1 MTRECIRID
10 SVRGGGACVWCACG
24 ARRRTHEAGYGCAR
38 ALEAMVDGGARQR
51 RRRPL
56 SRYREVAGTRS
67 FARAAVI
74 VCVRAVVCVCV
85 CGVVCVVCGGGDVV
99 VVVVV
104 VVVCVLTR
112 LFAYVYVIG
121 HARDEATSG

>member
-1 MTRECIRID
+1 MRARTGGDGGRRGATKATQTLIALSRGRGD
-10 SVRGGGACVWCACG
+10 AKLRARGGDRV
-24 ARRRTHEAGYGCAR
+24 CAR
-38 ALEAMVDGGARQR
+38 GR
-51 RRRPL
+51 
-56 SRYREVAGTRS
+56 
-67 FARAAVI
+67 
-74 VCVRAVVCVCV
+74 VCVCV
-85 CGVVCVVCGGGDVV
+85 VLCVLCVVYGDVV

>member
-1 MTRECIRID
+1 
-10 SVRGGGACVWCACG
+10 
-24 ARRRTHEAGYGCAR
+24 
-38 ALEAMVDGGARQR
+38 
-51 RRRPL
+51 
-56 SRYREVAGTRS
+56 
-67 FARAAVI
+67 
-74 VCVRAVVCVCV
+74 V
-85 CGVVCVVCGGGDVV
+85 CGVVCVVCGGGDVVV

>member
-1 MTRECIRID
+1 MRART
-10 SVRGGGACVWCACG
+10 GG
-24 ARRRTHEAGYGCAR
+24 
-38 ALEAMVDGGARQR
+38 DGGR
-51 RRRPL
+51 RGATKATQTLIAL
-56 SRYREVAGTRS
+56 SRGRGDAS
-67 FARAAVI
+67 PSRAAVI

-104 VVVCVLTR
+104 VVVVCVLTR

>member
-10 SVRGGGACVWCACG
+10 SVRGGGARVVVCVWRTPAHA
-24 ARRRTHEAGYGCAR
+24 ARRGVDAR
-38 ALEAMVDGGARQR
+38 AHWRRWWTAGRDKGDADPYRAIAR
-51 RRRPL
+51 
-56 SRYREVAGTRS
+56 SRGR

-112 LFAYVYVIG
+112 LFAYVCLYN
-121 HARDEATSG
+121 RSRPR

>member
-1 MTRECIRID
+1 MR
-10 SVRGGGACVWCACG
+10 
-24 ARRRTHEAGYGCAR
+24 ART
-38 ALEAMVDGGARQR
+38 EAMVDGGARQR

-56 SRYREVAGTRS
+56 SRHREVAGTLR
-67 FARAAVI
+67 ARGG
-74 VCVRAVVCVCV
+74 VCVCAWVCVCVCARVGV

-104 VVVCVLTR
+104 CVLTR
-112 LFAYVYVIG
+112 LFAYVYIIG

>member
-1 MTRECIRID
+1 MVV
-10 SVRGGGACVWCACG
+10 VRVCGVRVAHAG
-24 ARRRTHEAGYGCAR
+24 ARGEAGYGCAR
-38 ALEAMVDGGARQR
+38 ALEAMVDGGARRR

-104 VVVCVLTR
+104 VVVVCVLTR

>member
-1 MTRECIRID
+1 MD
-10 SVRGGGACVWCACG
+10 
-24 ARRRTHEAGYGCAR
+24 AR
-38 ALEAMVDGGARQR
+38 AHWRRWWTAGRDKGDADPYRAIARPR
-51 RRRPL
+51 GRF
-56 SRYREVAGTRS
+56 A